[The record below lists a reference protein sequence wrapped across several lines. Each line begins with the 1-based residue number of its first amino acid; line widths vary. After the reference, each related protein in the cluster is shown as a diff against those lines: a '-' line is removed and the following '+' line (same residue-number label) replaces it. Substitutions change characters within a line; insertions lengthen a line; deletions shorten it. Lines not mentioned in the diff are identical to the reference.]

1 MRILVI
7 DNSSLSVDK
16 EGVYT
21 NIFNGRFVEE
31 LIEQGNQ
38 VSYLQFE
45 SYINNKLA
53 SCNLLKIGCKVVL
66 MKSCQSKILKYLASY
81 LRLLFVIP
89 KYDFVYLYYPTSF
102 KYVAFLCKLFGV
114 EYGLYIRGMYG
125 IAHDKLSK
133 LIYKNAKTIL
143 TVSDAFSET
152 VNEIVKEKKANTIR
166 PMIPYSSDDIVLDR
180 SYSDEKKE
188 MRLLYFARVAKE
200 KGVEELLRA
209 FKTVSELYA
218 IHLVLVGDGEYFEQT
233 KGLVKELSLEEK
245 VSLEGICNDE
255 AKKQKYFLDADIY
268 ILPTYHE
275 GFPRTLYEAMIF
287 GTPIITT
294 FVGGI
299 PALMKDQYNCREIK
313 PRSIESIIEVLEY
326 AINDYGEMIKLAKNG
341 FNTVSK
347 IISANRPSHARTLNN
362 IIKNVK

>member
-1 MRILVI
+1 MRILI
-7 DNSSLSVDK
+7 ISNSALSVDK
-16 EGVYT
+16 KGVYT
-21 NIFNGRFVEE
+21 DIFNGKFVEE
-31 LIEQGNQ
+31 LIEQGNE
-38 VSYLQFE
+38 VSFLHFKSDIRQEF
-45 SYINNKLA
+45 A
-53 SCNLLKIGCKVVL
+53 SCNLLEIGCNVIL
-66 MKSCQSKILKYLASY
+66 MRTYRNKIVKYLTSY

-102 KYVAFLCKLFGV
+102 KYVAFLCKLFRV

-133 LIYKNAKTIL
+133 LIYKNAKIIL
-143 TVSDAFSET
+143 TVSDAFSKT
-152 VNEIVKEKKANTIR
+152 VNEILKEKKAKSIR

-188 MRLLYFARVAKE
+188 IRLLYFARVAKE

-209 FKTVSELYA
+209 FKIVSELYA

-255 AKKQKYFLDADIY
+255 AKKRKYFLDADIY

-299 PALMKDQYNCREIK
+299 SALMKDQYNCMEIK
-313 PRSIESIIEVLEY
+313 PRSVESIVEVLEY
-326 AINDYGEMIKLAKNG
+326 AINNYREMIRLTKNG
-341 FNTVSK
+341 FNTVSE
-347 IISANRPSHARTLNN
+347 IVAVNRPSHARMLNDEL
-362 IIKNVK
+362 KYCK